1 MLKQL
6 WNRIRGWFEDN
17 TENKE
22 LVYKELMINEYKS
35 VLYDLQQAHN
45 LQLLMEVRRRI
56 RNFQQ
61 LLIESKLQL
70 WGRNY
75 IIDLNK
81 LWNVKFKYWKNK
93 TRNG

>member
-45 LQLLMEVRRRI
+45 LQLLMEVRKRI

-81 LWNVKFKYWKNK
+81 LWNAKFKYWKNK